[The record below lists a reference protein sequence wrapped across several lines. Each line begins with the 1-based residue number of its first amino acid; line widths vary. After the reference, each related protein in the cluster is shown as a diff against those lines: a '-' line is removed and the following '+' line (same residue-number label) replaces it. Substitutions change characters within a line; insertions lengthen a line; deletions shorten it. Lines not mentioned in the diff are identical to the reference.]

1 MLPNESISRVKK
13 VIAVKPKPLQNC
25 WYGDK
30 HVDIASICEN
40 FDDTTVWWSK
50 VYQGNEYRFEN
61 DEFLDSL
68 EVIEDD
74 DLSMEIKEE
83 LIDLDEYFLDALLYL
98 H

>member
-13 VIAVKPKPLQNC
+13 VIAIKPKPLQSC

-30 HVDIASICEN
+30 HVDIASICEY

-50 VYQGNEYRFEN
+50 IYQGNEYRFEN
-61 DEFLDSL
+61 DEFLDSI
-68 EVIEDD
+68 EVICNDN
-74 DLSMEIKEE
+74 LSVEIQEE
-83 LIDLDEYFLDALLYL
+83 SIASDEFFNDNLLYL